1 MIEYMRNELLIR
13 YLEEKKEGQN
23 AGNILGVTGAVSVGG
38 PGARVR
44 ITELVYPVMRNLSR

>member
-1 MIEYMRNELLIR
+1 MRNEMHIR